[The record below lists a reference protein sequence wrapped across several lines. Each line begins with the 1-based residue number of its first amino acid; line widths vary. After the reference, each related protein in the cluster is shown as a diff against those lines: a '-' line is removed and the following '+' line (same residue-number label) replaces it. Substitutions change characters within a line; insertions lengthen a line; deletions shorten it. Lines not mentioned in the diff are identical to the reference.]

1 MDKIDKI
8 LAKYRIGENPTEDE
22 IISILKDYKKLL
34 YTTIEVEYLDFD
46 DFHMREPDKTK
57 KIYGI
62 TEINKISEEMKQFD
76 KISSIK
82 VNE

>member
-57 KIYGI
+57 KTYGI

>member
-34 YTTIEVEYLDFD
+34 F
-46 DFHMREPDKTK
+46 
-57 KIYGI
+57 
-62 TEINKISEEMKQFD
+62 
-76 KISSIK
+76 
-82 VNE
+82 

>member
-57 KIYGI
+57 KIYII
-62 TEINKISEEMKQFD
+62 TEINNISEEMKQFD